1 MIGTAAALLL
11 AASAGAQ
18 AGASVYASKKQS
30 KAAKEAADAE
40 TKANAD
46 ALAFE
51 REQAAET
58 KRQFDLQ
65 EAARK
70 QAWDTEQNRL
80 ADVEA
85 RKEPLRQARYNA
97 MRSLG
102 ARYGWQ
108 MPEYQAPARQSAQMP
123 EGWKIGDPV
132 PGTSTTMPVSG
143 NTGYSPNGQA
153 VPKASLASRVNPR
166 LSYSPLAEVGGLSPQ
181 LQPYAAAQPDPN
193 LPSSALGDTALQ
205 YRRQYARSV

>member
-18 AGASVYASKKQS
+18 AGASIYASKKQS
-30 KAAKEAADAE
+30 KAAKEAAAAE

-46 ALAFE
+46 ALQFE
-51 REQAAET
+51 KDQAAET

-80 ADVEA
+80 AEVEA

-108 MPEYQAPARQSAQMP
+108 MPEYTPPPTRTIATPP
-123 EGWKIGDPV
+123 PDWKAGDPV
-132 PGTSTTMPVSG
+132 PNTTLPVPS

-153 VPKASLASRVNPR
+153 VPKPSLASRVNPR
-166 LSYSPLAEVGGLSPQ
+166 LSYTPVPIAAGTPPQ
-181 LQPYAAAQPDPN
+181 PIDYTVPDQP
-193 LPSSALGDTALQ
+193 SALGDTAMQ